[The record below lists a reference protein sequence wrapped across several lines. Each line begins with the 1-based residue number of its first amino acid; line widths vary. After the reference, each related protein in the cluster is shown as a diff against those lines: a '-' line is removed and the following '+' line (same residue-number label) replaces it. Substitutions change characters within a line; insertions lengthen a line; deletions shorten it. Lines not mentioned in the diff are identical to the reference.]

1 MLEPDDGLTVNVHK
15 PNRQP
20 MTAQSAAPAR
30 RALHPSVEEI
40 LRWFDF
46 DHLPPRLQ
54 DVSRPIHDLAHKYAQ
69 ELEGSELTTGLR
81 KLLEAKDAL
90 VRAALR

>member
-1 MLEPDDGLTVNVHK
+1 MLEPDEGLTVNVHK

-20 MTAQSAAPAR
+20 LSMQSAAPAR

-40 LRWFDF
+40 LRWFDYG
-46 DHLPPRLQ
+46 HLPPRLQ
-54 DVSRPIHDLAHKYAQ
+54 DVSRPIHDLAHRFAT
-69 ELEGSELTTGLR
+69 ELEGPELTTGLR

-90 VRAALR
+90 VRAALS